1 MKTWSLQSGLQSLL
15 LLICFQK
22 QKAKKSSHCLKPF
35 FKLHSNYTYFASWL
49 VISHPESCL
58 NTFFTYAFKNTSKD
72 ENSRKFTVSVQKVVI
87 NRLTIKT
94 YKPDTQP
101 ETTTKTSTKTTD
113 QQTTSCQVQNF
124 SVRFLFLHF

>member
-1 MKTWSLQSGLQSLL
+1 MNFLCSLG
-15 LLICFQK
+15 QK
-22 QKAKKSSHCLKPF
+22 RKDEKM
-35 FKLHSNYTYFASWL
+35 
-49 VISHPESCL
+49 
-58 NTFFTYAFKNTSKD
+58 TFLSYAFKNTSKD